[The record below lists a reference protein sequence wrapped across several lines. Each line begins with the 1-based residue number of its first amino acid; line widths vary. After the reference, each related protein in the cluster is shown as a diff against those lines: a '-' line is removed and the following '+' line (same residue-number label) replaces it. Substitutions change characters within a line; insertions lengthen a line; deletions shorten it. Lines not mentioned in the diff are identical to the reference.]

1 MATKKKPVKKIV
13 KKAVKKK
20 AATANNNKVKKQ
32 TAKKAKPAKKNAA
45 KKPAAAKAAKKNKK
59 PAEVKKTAPANTAT
73 APKPI
78 KLPKVIPVEV
88 DYTRAITP
96 LLDRL
101 VVRVLNSERV
111 SAGGLI
117 IIPDTA
123 LMATGYLKAEV
134 LAVGSGTKSKRGYL
148 KPLDVK
154 VGDKVLFAE
163 YAGTKVKFNSEE
175 LHIIHEADVMGI
187 LEE

>member
-1 MATKKKPVKKIV
+1 MASKKKSAPSKKKATKKAPVKAA
-13 KKAVKKK
+13 KKAVKKVLK
-20 AATANNNKVKKQ
+20 
-32 TAKKAKPAKKNAA
+32 
-45 KKPAAAKAAKKNKK
+45 KAAKKV
-59 PAEVKKTAPANTAT
+59 VKKSTKKAVKKVAKKAVKPVAKKTVKNTAPAVVRST
-73 APKPI
+73 PRVQI
-78 KLPKVIPVEV
+78 
-88 DYTRAITP
+88 DYTKAITP

-101 VVRVLNSERV
+101 VVRVINGERLT
-111 SAGGLI
+111 AGGLL

-134 LAVGSGTKSKRGYL
+134 LAVGTGNKSKKGYL

-163 YAGTKVKFNSEE
+163 YAGTKVQFNSEE